1 MKKKGRGRAKERK
14 GKSDNGLSGF
24 PFTSQWS
31 DENRETF
38 KHELIK
44 GIEKVTGPF
53 SEGKFIPGSTGQ
65 REVPPSKETVEGLHS
80 CTVSSN
86 PGDGDGTGK
95 EVPYACK
102 VDTAEVL
109 IDSVASAAIEQKA
122 KRNETMK
129 LIIKEKFKMRGEY
142 RKGTTHEVLA
152 LFPGSLI
159 LGCIIDSGM

>member
-1 MKKKGRGRAKERK
+1 MDDSEKCLEKAKQGNSKKKGRGRAKEQK
-14 GKSDNGLSGF
+14 GNSDNGLSGF

-31 DENRETF
+31 EENLETF
-38 KHELIK
+38 KHQLIK

-80 CTVSSN
+80 RTVSAN

-95 EVPYACK
+95 EVPYTSE
-102 VDTAEVL
+102 VDTTEVL
-109 IDSVASAAIEQKA
+109 IDPVAATAIKQKA

-129 LIIKEKFKMRGEY
+129 SIIKEQVQNER
-142 RKGTTHEVLA
+142 
-152 LFPGSLI
+152 
-159 LGCIIDSGM
+159 

>member
-14 GKSDNGLSGF
+14 GNFVNGLSGF

-44 GIEKVTGPF
+44 EIENVTGPF

-65 REVPPSKETVEGLHS
+65 REVPMSKETVEGLHS
-80 CTVSSN
+80 RTVSSN

-95 EVPYACK
+95 EVPYTCK
-102 VDTAEVL
+102 VDTAEVFT
-109 IDSVASAAIEQKA
+109 DSVAAAAIDRAKGRA
-122 KRNETMK
+122 KRDNEVDHQ
-129 LIIKEKFKMRGEY
+129 
-142 RKGTTHEVLA
+142 RKVQNE
-152 LFPGSLI
+152 S
-159 LGCIIDSGM
+159 